1 MSALVFTSRLAS
13 LLATVLGPTVVLIV
27 VLEQGWMRRL
37 AVPLD
42 AGSPIWRGSWRCR
55 CSGVECSDDDD
66 DGAV

>member
-13 LLATVLGPTVVLIV
+13 LMATVLGPSVVLIV

-42 AGSPIWRGSWRCR
+42 AGSIWQTGSWRCR
-55 CSGVECSDDDD
+55 CSGVGCSDDD